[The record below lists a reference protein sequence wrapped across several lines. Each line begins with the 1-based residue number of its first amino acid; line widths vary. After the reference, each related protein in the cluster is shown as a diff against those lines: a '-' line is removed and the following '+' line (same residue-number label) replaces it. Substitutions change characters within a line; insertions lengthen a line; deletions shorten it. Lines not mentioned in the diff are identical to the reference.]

1 MQRSQRLGGSQCS
14 AEGRDPTVPATFT
27 EVPNMPKS
35 KPKRSMR
42 LELRRNVK
50 PGTTVARR
58 RVFCHKSSMPET
70 KTRTSTTSPRR
81 RPWSSPFALRLF
93 AQGVRSRSHCD
104 CKRGPPKKLRGGL
117 GSHDEGFGC
126 VLLRF
131 SLHDCRRVELG
142 GFRFNSLGSFGAAVV
157 RFEHGSVECFSR

>member
-14 AEGRDPTVPATFT
+14 AEGSDPTVPATFT

-104 CKRGPPKKLRGGL
+104 CKRGPAPKKLRGGL

-131 SLHDCRRVELG
+131 SLPAVYVTA
-142 GFRFNSLGSFGAAVV
+142 GFLTVSPEQVLPCLSGCAERIQQWASA
-157 RFEHGSVECFSR
+157 